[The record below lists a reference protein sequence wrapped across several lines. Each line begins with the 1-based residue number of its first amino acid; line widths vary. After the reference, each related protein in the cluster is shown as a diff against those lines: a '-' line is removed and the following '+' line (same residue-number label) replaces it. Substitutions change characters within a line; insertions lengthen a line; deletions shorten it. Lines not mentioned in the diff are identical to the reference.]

1 MKNSGLLKTILIA
14 VLILSILLP
23 GLSALALPQR
33 QRRAGVEAHGDLAAD
48 AASAVASAA
57 RTLKARGEGAAGA
70 TPALQAPAG
79 AARFEIGVG
88 MADITGPA
96 SGVGMMGY
104 SMPDQKTGG
113 LHTRLY
119 ARAFV
124 IASPASGE
132 RVAFVSAD
140 QLAVFQSVHQAVLE
154 KLRAR
159 FGDRYTA
166 RNTMLS
172 ATHTHAGP
180 GGTSHF
186 ATYDLSI
193 LGFDPRGF
201 EVVVDGIV
209 EAIAQ
214 ADANLQPGTVRAARG
229 ALWGA
234 SINRSPQ
241 AQARNRQ
248 ALLDELAAE
257 FGGDLDRRM
266 TLLRLDAEDGSAL
279 GLIDFFSVHATSM
292 GNQNRLISADN
303 KGFAARGFERWMNGK
318 QGPPA
323 PSRRAPFVAAF
334 AAAAAGD
341 SSPNVLGGE
350 DGGGADDFES
360 TAISGQKQLDKA
372 RELYAQAGEAAAALS
387 SGEVDARM
395 AYVKMDE
402 VEIAPEFADG
412 SARATCPAAYGL
424 SMIAGA
430 EDGPGFGREGQ
441 TCAALPAPL
450 RALMC
455 RDACQGEKPVFLSA
469 GKSASIHF
477 SPAIV
482 PLQLARI
489 GDVALVATPFE
500 ITAAAARLIERDVLD
515 RLAPAGVRQVIVTG
529 PSNGY
534 ASYLTTREEYAA
546 QNYEGASTHF
556 GPWTLGAVRQAC
568 AQLADAMARGEAVD
582 QGAPPADL
590 AGEIRAELD
599 HGDFDAAPLFR
610 DFGEVIADAA
620 EAFQPGDTVRASFVG
635 ASLNHRPTRPGGFMV
650 VEREVN
656 GRFEVVARDGD
667 VETKIFWRRAACFPS
682 FRCSE
687 VTLEWQ
693 IPKDAQPGSYRL
705 RYLGTRKPMGRAALE
720 DFEGVTRVFQIR
732 GHEAAPDGP
741 IALRASARAAAENA

>member
-1 MKNSGLLKTILIA
+1 MKNSGLLKTVLIA

-23 GLSALALPQR
+23 GLSAFALPQR
-33 QRRAGVEAHGDLAAD
+33 QQSADAAGADLAAN
-48 AASAVASAA
+48 VARVVQVPALAGDRRRTSAA
-57 RTLKARGEGAAGA
+57 AEQT
-70 TPALQAPAG
+70 AP

-124 IASPASGE
+124 IASPETGE

-154 KLRAR
+154 RLRER
-159 FGDRYTA
+159 FGERYTA
-166 RNTMLS
+166 RNTLLS
-172 ATHTHAGP
+172 ATHTHSGP

-193 LGFDPRGF
+193 LGFDPKGF
-201 EVVVDGIV
+201 EIAVSGIV

-214 ADANLQPGTVRAARG
+214 ADANLQPGVLRMARG
-229 ALWGA
+229 QLWDA

-241 AQARNRQ
+241 AQANNPQ
-248 ALLDELAAE
+248 PLLDELAAE
-257 FGGDLDRRM
+257 VGGDLDRQM

-303 KGFAARGFERWMNGK
+303 KGFAARGFEQWMNGP

-323 PSRRAPFVAAF
+323 PSRRVPFVAAF
-334 AAAAAGD
+334 ASSASGD
-341 SSPNVLGGE
+341 SSPNIFGGE
-350 DGGGADDFES
+350 DGGGVDDFES

-372 RELYAQAGEAAAALS
+372 RELYAQAGSASAALT

-395 AYVKMDE
+395 VYLEMDKAE
-402 VEIAPEFADG
+402 VAPEFADG

-441 TCAALPAPL
+441 TCASLPVPL
-450 RALMC
+450 RAVLC
-455 RDACQGEKPVFLSA
+455 RDACQAEKPVFLSA

-477 SPAIV
+477 SPSIV
-482 PLQLARI
+482 PIQLVRI
-489 GDVALVATPFE
+489 GEIALVATPFE
-500 ITAAAARLIERDVLD
+500 VTTAAAHAIKKGVLHK
-515 RLAPAGVRQVIVTG
+515 LAPAGVQQVIVAG

-534 ASYLTTREEYAA
+534 ASYLTTREEYAT

-556 GPWTLGAVRQAC
+556 GPWTLGAVQQTAV
-568 AQLADAMARGEAVD
+568 QLADAMARGEEVD
-582 QGAPPADL
+582 PGTPPANL
-590 AGEIRAELD
+590 SEEVRAVLD
-599 HGDFDAAPLFR
+599 HGDFDAAPPFQ
-610 DFGEVIADAA
+610 DFGDVIADAA
-620 EAFQPGDTVRASFVG
+620 EAFQPGDTVRVSFVG
-635 ASLNHRPTRPGGFMV
+635 ASLNHRPTRPDGFLV

-656 GRFEVVARDGD
+656 GRFEIIARDGD
-667 VETKIFWRRAACFPS
+667 VETKIFWRRKACFPT

-687 VTLEWQ
+687 VAIEWH
-693 IPKDAQPGSYRL
+693 IPQDARPGSYRI
-705 RYLGTRKPMGRAALE
+705 RYLGTHKSMGSQALT

-732 GHEAAPDGP
+732 SGDAADEGS
-741 IALRASARAAAENA
+741 IAQAASAWDSADAPAASS